1 MSMNEY
7 EEWSGVV
14 CVCVCVCVGGGEC
27 GLCSCEELEDKSE
40 SVGRCK

>member
-14 CVCVCVCVGGGEC
+14 CVCVCVGGEC